1 MEKNLKDGSNFYG
14 VTSLF
19 KIQDKVNKKK
29 LFNQFLIELEY
40 VLDNLTKR
48 KKNEIIKKWSNRT
61 DMFEKRVKINTNKGI
76 ISGHAKKI
84 DDECALIIKT
94 KSGNERI
101 FVGDV
106 SLG

>member
-1 MEKNLKDGSNFYG
+1 
-14 VTSLF
+14 
-19 KIQDKVNKKK
+19 
-29 LFNQFLIELEY
+29 
-40 VLDNLTKR
+40 
-48 KKNEIIKKWSNRT
+48 
-61 DMFEKRVKINTNKGI
+61 MFEKRVKINTNKGI

-84 DDECALIIKT
+84 DDEGALIIKT

>member
-1 MEKNLKDGSNFYG
+1 MKYSARIF
-14 VTSLF
+14 V
-19 KIQDKVNKKK
+19 I
-29 LFNQFLIELEY
+29 FLIFFGEIKKTIEQFI
-40 VLDNLTKR
+40 LDNLTKR

-84 DDECALIIKT
+84 DDEGALIIKT